1 MVGKENLNVG
11 DYSAHT
17 ESRGLEVWEL
27 NRRNWVASEQRGE
40 QGTKGVS
47 SDRGKHE
54 QCGSMVL
61 NIRVRTE

>member
-17 ESRGLEVWEL
+17 ESRGLEWEL

-47 SDRGKHE
+47 SDRGKYE
-54 QCGSMVL
+54 QCGSMELL
-61 NIRVRTE
+61 NI